1 MSNTKILTETIKF
14 LASNSSG
21 EVSGLLLKPQDAQWL
36 LVYGHG
42 AGAPMEHPFMQATSE
57 ILSLHQIAT
66 LRYNFPYMEN
76 KKGRPDPP
84 GIAQATVRS
93 AVNAASELAPDL
105 KLLAGGKSFG
115 GRMTSQAAAA
125 DPLPGVRGLIFFG
138 FPLHAPG
145 RPSSDRATHL
155 QEVKVPMLFLQGT
168 RDALANLEFL
178 QPVCENLTLA
188 HLHKVEGGDHSF
200 RVPKSMGISQE
211 TVYQGLG
218 NTIED
223 WVGKLD

>member
-1 MSNTKILTETIKF
+1 MSSTKTTNETIKF
-14 LASNSSG
+14 LASNSTG
-21 EVSGLLLKPQDAQWL
+21 EVSGLLLKPPDAQWL

-42 AGAPMEHPFMQATSE
+42 AGAPMLHPFMQATAE
-57 ILSLHQIAT
+57 ILAQHQIAT

-84 GIAQATVRS
+84 GIAQAAVRS
-93 AVNAASELAPDL
+93 AVNAASDLAPNL

-125 DPLPGVRGLIFFG
+125 DPLLGVKGLIFFG

-145 RPSSDRATHL
+145 RPSSDRAAHL
-155 QEVKVPMLFLQGT
+155 QQVNVPMLFLQGT

-178 QPVCENLTLA
+178 KPVCENLTQA
-188 HLHKVEGGDHSF
+188 HLHLVQGGDHSF
-200 RVPKSMGISQE
+200 KVPKSLGISQE
-211 TVYQGLG
+211 AVYEGLG
-218 NTIED
+218 DAIEN
-223 WVGKLD
+223 WIGKLD

>member
-57 ILSLHQIAT
+57 ILALHQIAT
-66 LRYNFPYMEN
+66 FRYNFPYMEN

-84 GIAQATVRS
+84 GIVQATVRS

-105 KLLAGGKSFG
+105 NLLAGGKSFG
-115 GRMTSQAAAA
+115 G
-125 DPLPGVRGLIFFG
+125 
-138 FPLHAPG
+138 
-145 RPSSDRATHL
+145 
-155 QEVKVPMLFLQGT
+155 
-168 RDALANLEFL
+168 
-178 QPVCENLTLA
+178 
-188 HLHKVEGGDHSF
+188 
-200 RVPKSMGISQE
+200 
-211 TVYQGLG
+211 
-218 NTIED
+218 
-223 WVGKLD
+223 